1 MKERKPIWRSIVVW
15 IIILGVLGVIS
26 FFVISNLVGQQYN
39 SISTSQFESQLYEV
53 NDSLVE
59 DKNDFIIYSYST
71 VEDNNKVDVKTN
83 VAIKNSDGSYS
94 KKFYQISTTHD
105 HYYGE
110 NKVGQVNDRRYSFC
124 KKEGLLW

>member
-53 NDSLVE
+53 NDSSEE

-94 KKFYQISTTHD
+94 KKF
-105 HYYGE
+105 
-110 NKVGQVNDRRYSFC
+110 
-124 KKEGLLW
+124 

>member
-83 VAIKNSDGSYS
+83 VAINVLSP
-94 KKFYQISTTHD
+94 I
-105 HYYGE
+105 
-110 NKVGQVNDRRYSFC
+110 
-124 KKEGLLW
+124 

>member
-59 DKNDFIIYSYST
+59 DKNDFIIYSYSS
-71 VEDNNKVDVKTN
+71 
-83 VAIKNSDGSYS
+83 VAFRRFLVILPSFSLTISYFDMHQS
-94 KKFYQISTTHD
+94 SI
-105 HYYGE
+105 
-110 NKVGQVNDRRYSFC
+110 
-124 KKEGLLW
+124 

>member
-1 MKERKPIWRSIVVW
+1 MKERKPIWSSIVVW

-39 SISTSQFESQLYEV
+39 SISTSQFESKLYEV

-94 KKFYQISTTHD
+94 KKF
-105 HYYGE
+105 
-110 NKVGQVNDRRYSFC
+110 
-124 KKEGLLW
+124 

>member
-1 MKERKPIWRSIVVW
+1 MKERKPIWSSIVVW

-53 NDSLVE
+53 KDSLEE

-94 KKFYQISTTHD
+94 KKF
-105 HYYGE
+105 
-110 NKVGQVNDRRYSFC
+110 
-124 KKEGLLW
+124 

>member
-83 VAIKNSDGSYS
+83 VAIKNSMDLTVRNFI
-94 KKFYQISTTHD
+94 KFLQHMIIIMEKIRFGQQVMQMVVYQSTKH
-105 HYYGE
+105 
-110 NKVGQVNDRRYSFC
+110 
-124 KKEGLLW
+124 